1 MHRTSK
7 TKERMQCYKKRLYY
21 KSIKIQKIGYEW
33 YVVRNFDPINALQLN
48 KKVRVVRY
56 QRVALC
62 NFMKAQQIRYG
73 WYVIKNYPPRI

>member
-62 NFMKAQQIRYG
+62 NFMKAQQIR
-73 WYVIKNYPPRI
+73 